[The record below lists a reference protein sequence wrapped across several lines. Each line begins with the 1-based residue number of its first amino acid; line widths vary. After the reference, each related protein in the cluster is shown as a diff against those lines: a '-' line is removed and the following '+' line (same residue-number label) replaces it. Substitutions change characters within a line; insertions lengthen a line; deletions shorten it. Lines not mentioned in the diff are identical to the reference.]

1 MGMDIPSGA
10 GIQFCS
16 VGKEMLSRECTAE
29 DLYKGGF
36 PMHLAEF
43 EGCEQCNDDEGLEHP
58 CMTEDV
64 ATDIIAKFGVGD
76 WCYNDCGSTLSH
88 PCSTK
93 DIMTGAK
100 PVYKMM
106 TKPTQEL
113 CVAGTTAY
121 NRACTAEDLTL
132 GAFPMKPAEFEG
144 CGQCEAGEGL
154 EHPCMTKSAAQNLMA
169 KYGVGDSC
177 YDDCGTVVDHPCA
190 MEDVM
195 KGSKPVYRLESRAA
209 ELAKLTTESSS
220 VSSSMLVTL
229 GACVA
234 VAAVALFTVTARR
247 ASSAEPAYTP
257 V

>member
-1 MGMDIPSGA
+1 MGDIPSGA

-76 WCYNDCGSTLSH
+76 WCYNDCG
-88 PCSTK
+88 
-93 DIMTGAK
+93 
-100 PVYKMM
+100 
-106 TKPTQEL
+106 
-113 CVAGTTAY
+113 TTAY

-177 YDDCGTVVDHPCA
+177 YDDCGTVVDHPC
-190 MEDVM
+190 
-195 KGSKPVYRLESRAA
+195 
-209 ELAKLTTESSS
+209 
-220 VSSSMLVTL
+220 
-229 GACVA
+229 
-234 VAAVALFTVTARR
+234 
-247 ASSAEPAYTP
+247 
-257 V
+257 